1 MEWTYPLDGG
11 RGRLT
16 VRREGT
22 RVEVRSRISDDGQGL
37 YKVWLLGPGGELPL
51 GTLLPE
57 GRELR
62 LERRLDGPRL
72 EAQGFWPPSGALVR
86 RTFTFGAQKKH
97 PAQGPRGFARVRPDQ
112 VLGDP
117 VLRVS
122 GGTGELW
129 TKRAGEESLLL
140 VPFYPGKPLP
150 LAPAFCLMRVVE
162 REGARWAA
170 LRLDERGWPVLPPP
184 TAEELF

>member
-11 RGRLT
+11 RGRMT
-16 VRREGT
+16 VRRDGG
-22 RVEVRSRISDDGQGL
+22 RVEVRARIPDDGRGL
-37 YKVWLLGPGGELPL
+37 YKVWLLGAGGELPL

-57 GRELR
+57 ERELR
-62 LERRLDGPRL
+62 LERRLDGLRL

-97 PAQGPRGFARVRPDQ
+97 PAQGPRGFARVHPDQ

-117 VLRVS
+117 VLRAS

-129 TKRAGEESLLL
+129 SKRAGAENLLL
-140 VPFYPGKPLP
+140 VPVHPGKPFP
-150 LAPAFCLMRVVE
+150 LVPAFCLMRVVE
-162 REGARWAA
+162 RDGAHWAA